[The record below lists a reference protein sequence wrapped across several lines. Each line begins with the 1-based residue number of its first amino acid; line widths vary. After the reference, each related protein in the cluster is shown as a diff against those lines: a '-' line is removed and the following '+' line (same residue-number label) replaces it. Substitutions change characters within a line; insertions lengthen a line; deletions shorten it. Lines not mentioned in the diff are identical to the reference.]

1 MILKESNLIE
11 EETRQQFLRCIEM
24 VGAGGELRGE
34 TGGSIKIK
42 TIEENIGKMG
52 RRKIDQMD
60 KKEIFELIYKQV
72 RAR

>member
-1 MILKESNLIE
+1 
-11 EETRQQFLRCIEM
+11 M

-60 KKEIFELIYKQV
+60 KKEIFELIYK
-72 RAR
+72 